1 MAKLPIF
8 DVKVFSDGGSAAP
21 KPGDRWVETVW
32 EFETWKQHGQ
42 KLGRVRIEANRTTPP
57 GFRATFE
64 LKGHDPIEVTG
75 KVPGRGSWKGKGTGR
90 AIGAGRTKDVP
101 FEFRNPKGW
110 G

>member
-1 MAKLPIF
+1 MAKLPVF

-21 KPGDRWVETVW
+21 EAGARWTETVW
-32 EFETWKQHGQ
+32 EFMTWKQHGK
-42 KLGRVRIEANRTTPP
+42 KLGKVTIEANKTTPP
-57 GFRATFE
+57 GFRATFD
-64 LKGHDPIEVTG
+64 LQGYDPIEVTG

-90 AIGAGRTKDVP
+90 AMGAGRTKDIP